1 MRRKTGWIALAVILI
16 LLVSG
21 SAAYVGN
28 YYHADAAAAEA
39 LVSDSV
45 VRVEKTGYGWYFDGP
60 SEEKALIF
68 YPGGKVEETAYA
80 PLLHRLAEEGMDAC
94 LVRVP
99 LRLAFTAIGKADEVM
114 SEYDY
119 DEWYVGGH
127 SLGGVA
133 AAYYAAKN
141 SDALE
146 GIVLLG
152 AYSTKKLSDR
162 LKTVLIYGS
171 EDGILNRKAY
181 EKNREN
187 VARDAVEV
195 VIEGGN
201 HAQFGSYGV
210 QKGDGRA
217 LITAEEQVEE
227 TVLAIEKAVQSIR
240 ETGKADEEPMRA
252 LEEPM
257 RALEKAAQ

>member
-1 MRRKTGWIALAVILI
+1 MKRKTLWIALAVILI
-16 LLVSG
+16 LLAGG

-28 YYHADAAAAEA
+28 YYHADAAAARA

-45 VRVEKTGYGWYFDGP
+45 VSVERTGYGWYFDGP
-60 SEEKALIF
+60 SEERALIF

-99 LRLAFTAIGKADEVM
+99 MRLAFTAIGKADEVM
-114 SEYDY
+114 REYDY

-141 SDALE
+141 SGALD

-152 AYSTKKLSDR
+152 AYSTKKLSDK

-171 EDGILNRKAY
+171 EDGVLNRKAY
-181 EKNREN
+181 EKNRAN
-187 VARDAVEV
+187 AARGAVEV
-195 VIEGGN
+195 VIDGGN
-201 HAQFGSYGV
+201 HAQFGSYGA

-217 LITAEEQVEE
+217 LIPAEQQVEE
-227 TVLAIEKAVQSIR
+227 TVRAIVGIVPAK
-240 ETGKADEEPMRA
+240 
-252 LEEPM
+252 
-257 RALEKAAQ
+257 

>member
-1 MRRKTGWIALAVILI
+1 MTVILV
-16 LLVSG
+16 LLVCS
-21 SAAYVGN
+21 SAAYVGD
-28 YYHADAAAAEA
+28 YYHADPAAAEA
-39 LVSDSV
+39 LASDSV

-68 YPGGKVEETAYA
+68 YPGGKVEESAYA
-80 PLLHRLAEEGMDAC
+80 PLLHRLAEEGEGMDAC

-171 EDGILNRKAY
+171 EDGVLNRKAY

-257 RALEKAAQ
+257 RALEKAVQ

>member
-1 MRRKTGWIALAVILI
+1 MRRKTGWIAMAVILI

-21 SAAYVGN
+21 SAAYIGN
-28 YYHADAAAAEA
+28 YYRADSAAAEA
-39 LVSDSV
+39 LVSDDL

-60 SEEKALIF
+60 AEEKALIF

-94 LVRVP
+94 LVKVP

-133 AAYYAAKN
+133 AAYYAAKR
-141 SDALE
+141 SDDLD

-152 AYSTKKLSDR
+152 AYSTKKLSDK
-162 LKTVLIYGS
+162 LDTVLIYGS
-171 EDGILNRKAY
+171 EDGVLNRKAY

-187 VARDAVEV
+187 VARGAVEI

-201 HAQFGSYGV
+201 HAQFGSYGA
-210 QKGDGRA
+210 QKGDGRP
-217 LITAEEQVEE
+217 LIPAAEQIEE
-227 TVLAIEKAVQSIR
+227 TVRAIEEIGR
-240 ETGKADEEPMRA
+240 
-252 LEEPM
+252 
-257 RALEKAAQ
+257 